1 MRFMVQGDITMA
13 LTVTIMVSFNPAMEK
28 THPLTFSFTT
38 GIGLRRGI
46 VVDISFDDGR
56 NSVIRPL
63 LASYSPSS

>member
-1 MRFMVQGDITMA
+1 MA

-46 VVDISFDDGR
+46 VDISFDDGR